1 MELSDEALVGQALGL
16 SGTPLF
22 GIPIIVQTSDA
33 ARNGAGA
40 SQPNGQAF
48 GSGVSNASSRLYVG
62 NLHFSL
68 TETDVRSVFE
78 PFGAIAAIDLHREPS
93 SQKSKGFAFVQ
104 FVDSDVA
111 EKAIQHMDGFE
122 LAGRNIRVGHVNAA
136 VTGKSAAGAVQEV
149 AGSTATLTSSFDEG
163 GGGGLTASGRVA
175 LMEMLARTDSGT
187 PKTVPEQ
194 QRPTNIPQSVSRGI
208 LLKNMFIA
216 EEETDRDWDKDL
228 ADDVREECEAKYGRV
243 EAIKVDTES
252 TSGEIRVRF
261 ADLDGAKKAI
271 QGLNGR
277 FFGGRTVSA
286 VYMSEGFLA
295 SSFDKSV

>member
-1 MELSDEALVGQALGL
+1 
-16 SGTPLF
+16 
-22 GIPIIVQTSDA
+22 
-33 ARNGAGA
+33 
-40 SQPNGQAF
+40 
-48 GSGVSNASSRLYVG
+48 
-62 NLHFSL
+62 
-68 TETDVRSVFE
+68 
-78 PFGAIAAIDLHREPS
+78 
-93 SQKSKGFAFVQ
+93 
-104 FVDSDVA
+104 
-111 EKAIQHMDGFE
+111 
-122 LAGRNIRVGHVNAA
+122 
-136 VTGKSAAGAVQEV
+136 
-149 AGSTATLTSSFDEG
+149 
-163 GGGGLTASGRVA
+163 
-175 LMEMLARTDSGT
+175 
-187 PKTVPEQ
+187 
-194 QRPTNIPQSVSRGI
+194 
-208 LLKNMFIA
+208 MFRA